1 MKASTVGFAVVA
13 VTTQVL
19 AGGTARAESW
29 DMPTAYP
36 ATNYHTETA
45 VAFAA
50 CAKAATSGKVAITV
64 HPNGALFKGNDI
76 KRAVQTGQ
84 APIGE
89 RLISAHANENALYGI
104 DSIPFL
110 ASSFDASEKLW
121 KAARPELEKLLDSQN
136 LVYVYAVPWPP
147 QGLYTKKAV
156 NSVAD
161 LKGVKFRSY
170 SVATARISELAGMVP
185 VQIEAADLSQAL
197 ATGVADSF
205 ISSGSTGFDV
215 KAWEYMTHFYQVD
228 AWLPRNV
235 IFANKDSWSKLSPAE
250 QAAVKT
256 CGDKAAA
263 DGLAQSRALTQKYLD
278 ALAANKMTVSMPSV
292 GLASELGAFGKTMT
306 AEWIAKAGPAGKA
319 IIDAYSK

>member
-13 VTTQVL
+13 AAQVL
-19 AGGTARAESW
+19 AAGAARAEGW

-36 ATNYHTETA
+36 ASNYHTETA

-50 CAKAATSGKVAITV
+50 CVKGATAGKFDITV

-89 RLISAHANENALYGI
+89 RLISAHANENPLFGV

-110 ASSFDASEKLW
+110 ASSFEASEKLW
-121 KAARPELEKLLDSQN
+121 KAALPELEKLLASQN

-170 SVATARISELAGMVP
+170 SVATARIAELSGMIP

-215 KAWEYMTHFYQVD
+215 KAWEYMTHFYTVD

-235 IFANKDSWSKLSPAE
+235 IFANKDSFDKLSASE
-250 QAAVKT
+250 KAAVKT
-256 CGDKAAA
+256 CGDTAAA
-263 DGLAQSRALTQKYLD
+263 SGLAQAKALTQKYID
-278 ALAANKMTVSMPSV
+278 ALAANKMTVSAP
-292 GLASELGAFGKTMT
+292 GAQLKSELDGYGKTMT
-306 AEWIAKAGPAGKA
+306 GEWEAKAGAAGKA
-319 IIDAYSK
+319 IVDAYSK